1 MLINIVSELLG
12 EQTRFQMLSKLNC
25 QCVPGRW
32 IRKSDSVST
41 KGATADPTIFQA
53 WADCIYMA
61 GRQWLSGVV
70 RNGTPFSW
78 FRFVWLFSN
87 SNFLCMYGRR
97 KGLSSKTERRS
108 VHLLILRTEQH
119 CRLINVFNSHVTYT
133 KRCYWYPRGNL
144 KCFTILR
151 SRFVG

>member
-41 KGATADPTIFQA
+41 KGAPADPTIFQA
-53 WADCIYMA
+53 WAYCIYMA

-70 RNGTPFSW
+70 R
-78 FRFVWLFSN
+78 
-87 SNFLCMYGRR
+87 
-97 KGLSSKTERRS
+97 KERRS
-108 VHLLILRTEQH
+108 PDSDLFDCSPPQISSACTEGVKDCLQK
-119 CRLINVFNSHVTYT
+119 LNVEAST
-133 KRCYWYPRGNL
+133 C
-144 KCFTILR
+144 
-151 SRFVG
+151 